1 MSGSQILGKFIE
13 DSAITTPKI
22 ANTAVDASKIATDA
36 VTNPKIQ
43 NSAVDANKLATD
55 AVTTPKILADA
66 VTDTKVR
73 LSNNAY
79 LRARNAANSADI
91 DTMKVNAS
99 DVIEFASFP
108 QKSGTPSN
116 ANDLANKAYVDA
128 QVGGGTASAIAKMA
142 VHFVY
147 DGGSAP
153 TGVGS
158 GSSYDGYTASTG
170 DRFLYIGS
178 SNSNQD
184 RGIYVVTGVGT
195 STRATDADVASE
207 FAFGQRVPVKFG
219 DVYGGADYV
228 LMTSAAI
235 TLGTTVL
242 DYRRLNQ
249 RYNQEITLVS
259 GDITNQYVD
268 LAFVAQPN
276 TVELFIGGS
285 RQWEGGSLPE
295 FSMSVVGGVSRLTFL
310 NNIAT
315 GGPSALVA
323 GNILRISFIK
333 ASY

>member
-13 DSAITTPKI
+13 DSAITTAKI

-36 VTNPKIQ
+36 VTNAKIQ

-55 AVTTPKILADA
+55 AVTTAKILADA
-66 VTDTKVR
+66 VTAAKILLGND
-73 LSNNAY
+73 AY
-79 LRARNAANSADI
+79 LRARNAANSADV
-91 DTMKVNAS
+91 DTFKVNAS
-99 DVIEFASFP
+99 DRIEFASFP
-108 QKSGTPSN
+108 QKSGTPS
-116 ANDLANKAYVDA
+116 AADDLANKSYVDS
-128 QVGGGTASAIAKMA
+128 QVGGGTASAIAKKA

-147 DGGSAP
+147 DGSSDP
-153 TGVGS
+153 TGVAS
-158 GSSYDGYTASTG
+158 ATPYDGYTTSVG
-170 DRFLYIGS
+170 DRFLYIGTFNS
-178 SNSNQD
+178 SQA
-184 RGIYVVTGVGT
+184 RGIYEVTAGAAI
-195 STRATDADVASE
+195 RASDADASSE

-242 DYRRLNQ
+242 DYRRLNE
-249 RYNQEITLVS
+249 RHNQEITLVS

>member
-1 MSGSQILGKFIE
+1 MAQIKSKFIQ
-13 DSAITTPKI
+13 DDAIT
-22 ANTAVDASKIATDA
+22 AAKIATDA
-36 VTNPKIQ
+36 VGSSEIAADAVGSSELADN
-43 NSAVDANKLATD
+43 AVDANAIATN
-55 AVTTPKILADA
+55 AVTTAKINADA
-66 VTDTKVR
+66 VTDTKIR

-79 LRARNAANSADI
+79 LRARNAADSADI
-91 DTMKVNAS
+91 DMLKVNAS

-116 ANDLANKAYVDA
+116 ANDLANKSYVDA
-128 QVGGGTASAIAKMA
+128 QVGGGTASAVAKMA

-170 DRFLYIGS
+170 DRFLYIGNANS
-178 SNSNQD
+178 SQD

-195 STRATDADVASE
+195 STRATDADAASE

-219 DVYGGADYV
+219 DVYGGSDFV
-228 LMTSAAI
+228 LMTSASI

-242 DYRRLNQ
+242 DYRMLNQ
-249 RYNQEITLVS
+249 PHKQSITLAN

-268 LAFVAQPN
+268 LAFTAKPN
-276 TVELFIGGS
+276 
-285 RQWEGGSLPE
+285 SLMLVVNGVVQSE
-295 FSMSVVGGVSRLTFL
+295 TDDYTLSVVGGVTRLSFAGDL
-310 NNIAT
+310 AT
-315 GGPSALVA
+315 GGNSALIATDV
-323 GNILRISFIK
+323 LKISFIK